1 LRKLDDKDSD
11 EAQKLRQTLVRIERE
26 KADARRELEML
37 ERQRRGRDR
46 DIEIVET
53 RRRRTGD
60 EQQEDLRTLIE
71 ETERELIERRRRGE
85 GDADEGRA
93 LLRQLEARTD
103 RQREVEA
110 RGRVRSSRRRSTTP
124 PDSALYDEM
133 VRTDDGRIE
142 MMRERRITRDGP
154 PEGGLETEVEELRKK
169 VDGMHKQMEEMR
181 RMLQQLLERDP
192 RENETPPNETNAY

>member
-1 LRKLDDKDSD
+1 MTKTVTKHRNC
-11 EAQKLRQTLVRIERE
+11 
-26 KADARRELEML
+26 
-37 ERQRRGRDR
+37 GRPDR

-53 RRRRTGD
+53 RRRRIGD

-85 GDADEGRA
+85 GDADESRA
-93 LLRQLEARTD
+93 LLRSLQALTD
-103 RQREVEA
+103 RQREIET
-110 RGRVRSSRRRSTTP
+110 RGRVRGSRRRSTTP

-142 MMRERRITRDGP
+142 ITRERRITRDGP

-181 RMLQQLLERDP
+181 RMLQQLLERDQSE
-192 RENETPPNETNAY
+192 RDVPPQETNAY